1 MNNNANG
8 RIKTLE
14 VLRALAFI
22 CVFLHHTGL
31 KYFKFGAG
39 GVSVFLILSGFVL
52 VINYYSTDKI
62 KKVSIKNNIKFSFA
76 KIKKLYGLHVIC
88 TLLMTIFVFF
98 GSDKVDF
105 YNICLKLLCNLLL
118 IQEIIPMNDYGL
130 YRSINP
136 VSWYLCTAV
145 LSWFIFPFIIKKMKE
160 SYDILYALISIF
172 VLFFI
177 QLLIG
182 ICGSK
187 FSILPSTHDEISF
200 WTYDMTN
207 WLCYT
212 NPFVRLLDFIIGC
225 NLGYLFLNIKF
236 KSCLKIKYYTLF
248 EIIAIVLFIVANII
262 YVYNRQDIN
271 SGSNVIWSS
280 PRRWWTYTIIF
291 TPISCALILLF
302 AYGKGGISN
311 NLVCNQLL
319 YVAKISP
326 YAFLIHYVVFRY
338 ISFYNVAFT

>member
-1 MNNNANG
+1 MYIYQLTYEDEG
-8 RIKTLE
+8 
-14 VLRALAFI
+14 
-22 CVFLHHTGL
+22 
-31 KYFKFGAG
+31 
-39 GVSVFLILSGFVL
+39 S
-52 VINYYSTDKI
+52 
-62 KKVSIKNNIKFSFA
+62 
-76 KIKKLYGLHVIC
+76 
-88 TLLMTIFVFF
+88 LLMIGYF
-98 GSDKVDF
+98 GSWKKARSVM
-105 YNICLKLLCNLLL
+105 KK
-118 IQEIIPMNDYGL
+118 
-130 YRSINP
+130 YRSTLPGFKEYPN
-136 VSWYLCTAV
+136 C
-145 LSWFIFPFIIKKMKE
+145 FIIKKMKE

-326 YAFLIHYVVFRY
+326 TVKVC
-338 ISFYNVAFT
+338 